1 MTAKL
6 GRWWRELAQR
16 LAALGPDRRG
26 VVAVFVAAAII
37 PAVGFL
43 GIATDAARGYLVK
56 ARLSRALDSAAL
68 AGGRVMFSAN
78 RDADI
83 QMYFDANFPPGYLGA
98 TVTGP
103 TPSVDPNN
111 EVITLTATAVI
122 DTTFMHVFGFET
134 LNVSAE
140 TEVTRQTQML
150 DVVLAID
157 MSGSMSSS
165 ASGGGT
171 RIEAA
176 RAAATEM
183 INILFGADET
193 KPLLNIGLVPW
204 NGKVNVMRNGE
215 AYDSTLTTTS
225 PVSSFINPLTGT
237 PQAEVYI
244 PNNSPVPLLAPP
256 PANWQGCVFQRYLD
270 DADALN
276 DADLDLYEVTK
287 NGFEWFAWEFI
298 GPEGE
303 PVSGSTDCLLA
314 VNGSECR
321 RCLDHG
327 ITPLQN
333 TKTGI
338 LDAVNELTSPTGTTN
353 IPDGLAWAWRVLMPG
368 APFAQADPNPEFT
381 RQQAIVLLTDGENYG
396 GSGDGYKTVFG
407 LGTAAGAE
415 MDPRL
420 LQLATSIKS
429 GNVAIYAIQFAN
441 SGGALQALMEGVA
454 TEPNSPYYHYA
465 PDAASLQQVFQEVA
479 NHLSELRLSK

>member
-1 MTAKL
+1 MKKKTDWLWRCL
-6 GRWWRELAQR
+6 GALAS
-16 LAALGPDRRG
+16 DRRG
-26 VVAVFVAAAII
+26 VVAVFLAAAII

-56 ARLSRALDSAAL
+56 SSLSRALDSAAL

-103 TPSVDPNN
+103 TSNVDPNN
-111 EVITLTATAVI
+111 EVITLTASATI
-122 DTTFMHVFGFET
+122 NTTFMHMFGFET
-134 LNVSAE
+134 LAVSAE

-157 MSGSMSSS
+157 MSGSMASS

-176 RAAATEM
+176 RTAATELV
-183 INILFGADET
+183 NILFGADET

-204 NGKVNVMRNGE
+204 NGKVNVTRNGE
-215 AYDSTLTTTS
+215 AYNSLMTTTAN
-225 PVSSFINPLTGT
+225 VSAFTNPITGLL
-237 PQAEVYI
+237 QSQVYY

-256 PANWQGCVFQRYLD
+256 PVDWKGCAFQRYLD
-270 DADALN
+270 DGDNLN

-287 NGFEWFAWEFI
+287 NGFEWQAWEFI

-303 PVSGSTDCLLA
+303 PLPGSDDCLLA
-314 VNGSECR
+314 VAGSECR
-321 RCLDHG
+321 RCLSHG

-333 TKTGI
+333 TKTAI
-338 LDAVNELTSPTGTTN
+338 LDAISELTNPTGTTN
-353 IPDGLAWAWRVLMPG
+353 IPHGLGWGWRVLMPG
-368 APFAQADPNPEFT
+368 APFAQADPTPQFS

-407 LGTAAGAE
+407 LGTSAGAD

-420 LQLATSIKS
+420 LQLAAAIKS

-441 SGGALQALMEGVA
+441 SGGALETLMKGVA

-465 PDAASLQQVFQEVA
+465 PDAAALQQVFQEIA